1 MADDHRYD
9 HDWLD
14 DDAVERLLR
23 GFPAGG
29 EAGAMTGT
37 TGAGPATGS
46 AVGGEV
52 GVVPAESIAERSTGG
67 EIDAASADAAAGS
80 PAGSEAEALLATRL
94 NAAFR
99 SLTDIPSAIPS
110 AVDAPLPG
118 EEAALAAFRAA
129 RATAVPTPASAP
141 AAKAAAASP
150 LAALRDAGSRRVEAV
165 RSFLRRPARTALA
178 LALAGCAVGGVAV
191 AAGTGV
197 LPGPF
202 GRSGK
207 EPSPSASVTLADET
221 DVATVG
227 PGTPAPGTTPSPGA
241 SARPTGRPDPSRT
254 PGAKESGPASGS
266 SASPFHGDED
276 DARGEKG
283 DKGNKDGKPG
293 KDGGNNDPGTLDGAK
308 AGRVWAAKICREFL
322 ANGKRNG
329 NGNGNGNGKGV
340 DEDEARTL
348 ERFAGGS
355 SAVHTY
361 CERVLASDGQG
372 SKSST
377 GGKGDEDGDGSVW
390 DDLVNRAPRSRSL
403 PRVSAPAPAPTPG
416 VTLFEASAL

>member
-14 DDAVERLLR
+14 DAAVERLLR
-23 GFPAGG
+23 GLPTGSPAGG
-29 EAGAMTGT
+29 GA
-37 TGAGPATGS
+37 
-46 AVGGEV
+46 
-52 GVVPAESIAERSTGG
+52 GVVPAESATERAAGG
-67 EIDAASADAAAGS
+67 EPGAASTDAASASSAAGD
-80 PAGSEAEALLATRL
+80 EAEAALAMRL

-99 SLTDIPSAIPS
+99 SLTDIPSAADTP
-110 AVDAPLPG
+110 AADTPLPG

-129 RATAVPTPASAP
+129 RAATAP
-141 AAKAAAASP
+141 AAAPVAEAAASP

-207 EPSPSASVTLADET
+207 EPSPSASVTLADDT

-227 PGTPAPGTTPSPGA
+227 PGKPAPGTTPSPGA

-266 SASPFHGDED
+266 SASPFHRDED
-276 DARGEKG
+276 DARG
-283 DKGNKDGKPG
+283 DKSDKPG

-329 NGNGNGNGKGV
+329 NGNGNSKGV

-355 SAVHTY
+355 SAVRTY

-372 SKSST
+372 GQGGKSGS

-390 DDLVNRAPRSRSL
+390 DDLVNRAPRSRTL

>member
-23 GFPAGG
+23 GLPAGSAAGG
-29 EAGAMTGT
+29 ETGI
-37 TGAGPATGS
+37 
-46 AVGGEV
+46 
-52 GVVPAESIAERSTGG
+52 VPAESAAERPAGDETN
-67 EIDAASADAAAGS
+67 AASASPAAGD
-80 PAGSEAEALLATRL
+80 EAEALVAARL

-99 SLTDIPSAIPS
+99 SLTDIPSAGAAGDS

-129 RATAVPTPASAP
+129 RAATAPE
-141 AAKAAAASP
+141 AAAASP

-202 GRSGK
+202 GRSDK

-283 DKGNKDGKPG
+283 DKGDKSDKPG
-293 KDGGNNDPGTLDGAK
+293 KGGGSNDPGTLDGAK

-329 NGNGNGNGKGV
+329 NGGGNGNGKGV

-355 SAVHTY
+355 SAVRTY

-372 SKSST
+372 GQGGKGGS

-390 DDLVNRAPRSRSL
+390 DDLVNRAPRSRNL
-403 PRVSAPAPAPTPG
+403 PRVSAPAPAATPG

>member
-23 GFPAGG
+23 GLPAGS
-29 EAGAMTGT
+29 A
-37 TGAGPATGS
+37 PTGS
-46 AVGGEV
+46 AVGGET
-52 GVVPAESIAERSTGG
+52 GVVPAESTADRPTGG
-67 EIDAASADAAAGS
+67 EANAASASPAAGD
-80 PAGSEAEALLATRL
+80 GAEALVAMRL

-99 SLTDIPSAIPS
+99 SLTDIPSAGAVGTS
-110 AVDAPLPG
+110 AAEAPLPG

-129 RATAVPTPASAP
+129 RAATAP
-141 AAKAAAASP
+141 KAATASP
-150 LAALRDAGSRRVEAV
+150 LAALRDAGSRRAEAV

-227 PGTPAPGTTPSPGA
+227 PGKPAPGTTPSPGA

-283 DKGNKDGKPG
+283 DKGNKGDKPG

-355 SAVHTY
+355 SAVRTY
-361 CERVLASDGQG
+361 CERVLASDGQ
-372 SKSST
+372 

-390 DDLVNRAPRSRSL
+390 DDLVNRAPRSRTV
-403 PRVSAPAPAPTPG
+403 PRVSAPAPAPKPG